1 MSQTN
6 SKYAQAFLFRLF
18 SKCHT
23 WLIMTLLIWYCSFK
37 SFLMYWM
44 WRPATHR
51 IIVAIVSALLDC
63 CMTSCNWPLE
73 MELYSHPNMFN
84 KARLQPNNQWT
95 WLYVYCLLVCIVVVA
110 DNRKKRFFFNAG
122 ISENKTKKHTIL
134 PIVNILYST
143 VKKSICSLFFFL
155 YLSQLNAPDHQTKL
169 YKGNSSKCKMQFT
182 NRHFIYYGAN
192 KI

>member
-1 MSQTN
+1 
-6 SKYAQAFLFRLF
+6 
-18 SKCHT
+18 
-23 WLIMTLLIWYCSFK
+23 
-37 SFLMYWM
+37 M

-95 WLYVYCLLVCIVVVA
+95 WLYVYCLLVCVVVVA
-110 DNRKKRFFFNAG
+110 DNRKKNYSVIFF
-122 ISENKTKKHTIL
+122 ILKLVSPKTKRTYNNFANCKYTVQYCKKYLL
-134 PIVNILYST
+134 PL
-143 VKKSICSLFFFL
+143 FL
-155 YLSQLNAPDHQTKL
+155 YLSQLNAPVHQTKL
-169 YKGNSSKCKMQFT
+169 YKGNSSICKMQFT
-182 NRHFIYYGAN
+182 NIYYGAN